1 MPNASLAPS
10 SGTAAHGGTVPFAT
24 EPPRAAR
31 SAHGPGA
38 HGSGAHGPGA
48 HADGVARI
56 GPNAVI
62 QVSAAMRERLGA
74 ERSEAVLR
82 AATGYTFASLP
93 TEMIDEREPQ
103 ALIKALV
110 ELVGPRLATTIL
122 RDAGHRT
129 GDYLLANRIPRIAQW
144 VMRAL
149 PRRVGLRLLLG
160 AMQKNA
166 WTFAG
171 SGRFVVRHGTG
182 TPELLFESCAMCR
195 DMHEPQSMCD
205 FYAGTFERLIRVCV
219 ARYAG
224 VLEVECMSKGDA
236 HCRFVLEG
244 VT

>member
-1 MPNASLAPS
+1 
-10 SGTAAHGGTVPFAT
+10 
-24 EPPRAAR
+24 
-31 SAHGPGA
+31 
-38 HGSGAHGPGA
+38 
-48 HADGVARI
+48 
-56 GPNAVI
+56 
-62 QVSAAMRERLGA
+62 MRERLGA

-171 SGRFVVRHGTG
+171 SGRFSCATARAHPSCYLSRARCAGICMSPSRCVIS
-182 TPELLFESCAMCR
+182 TPERS
-195 DMHEPQSMCD
+195 S
-205 FYAGTFERLIRVCV
+205 G
-219 ARYAG
+219 
-224 VLEVECMSKGDA
+224 
-236 HCRFVLEG
+236 
-244 VT
+244 